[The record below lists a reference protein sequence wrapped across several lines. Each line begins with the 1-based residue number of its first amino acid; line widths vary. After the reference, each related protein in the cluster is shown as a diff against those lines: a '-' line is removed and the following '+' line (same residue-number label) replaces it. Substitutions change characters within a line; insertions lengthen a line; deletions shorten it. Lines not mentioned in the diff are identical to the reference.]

1 MDNHPRPPHIAPMDA
16 IIIGGGLNGPL
27 TALALDAAGLR
38 SVVLDAGAAPDL
50 DRPFDGRAYSLALG
64 SMRMLG
70 ALGLTDGLV
79 SQPILGIRAS
89 DGRPGEGAAPLFLD
103 LDHAEVGEGPLG
115 HMVEDR
121 HLRAALHRACAAE
134 GIEMRFGARV
144 VDQAPGRV
152 TLEGGEALEAAL
164 VVGCDGR
171 ASGTAQRA
179 GLRRLRKDYGQT
191 SLVCA
196 VEHARDHE
204 GIAHQFFMPAGPLAI
219 LPLTGRRSSLVWTE
233 DRDVAEELNALPDD
247 QYLDL
252 LRPRFGSFLGAL
264 SLVGKRGTYPLT
276 LDLATE
282 LVAERIALVGDA
294 GHGIHPIAG
303 QGLNLGVKDAA
314 ALAQVVADARRRG
327 EDFGSLPVLRRYQ
340 RWRRFDATAMALA
353 TDGVNRL
360 FSNDDPVLRGL
371 RDLGMGVVSRTGP
384 LRRGFM
390 RIAAGVAGDVPNLLR
405 GERP

>member
-1 MDNHPRPPHIAPMDA
+1 MDA

>member
-1 MDNHPRPPHIAPMDA
+1 MDA

-27 TALALDAAGLR
+27 TALALHAAGMR
-38 SVVLDAGAAPDL
+38 SVVLDAGEAPDL
-50 DRPFDGRAYSLALG
+50 DRAFDGRAYSLALG
-64 SMRMLG
+64 SMRMLE
-70 ALGLTDGLV
+70 ALGLTDDLTA
-79 SQPILGIRAS
+79 QPILGIRAS
-89 DGRPGEGAAPLFLD
+89 DGRAGEGASRFFLD
-103 LDHAEVGEGPLG
+103 FDHAEVGEGPLG

-121 HLRAALHRACAAE
+121 HLRAALHRGCAEA
-134 GIEMRFGARV
+134 GIEMRFGAKV
-144 VDQAPGRV
+144 VDQSPGRV
-152 TLEGGEALEAAL
+152 TLEDGETLEATL

-171 ASGTAQRA
+171 GSGVAERA
-179 GLRRLRKDYGQT
+179 GLKRLRKAYGQT

-196 VEHARDHE
+196 VEHERDHE

-233 DRDVAEELNALPDD
+233 AADVAEELNALPDD
-247 QYLDL
+247 EYLEL
-252 LRPRFGSFLGAL
+252 LKPRFGSFLGDL

-276 LDLATE
+276 LDLAAE
-282 LVAERIALVGDA
+282 LVAERVALVGDA

-314 ALAQVVADARRRG
+314 ALAQVAADARRRG
-327 EDFGSLPVLRRYQ
+327 EDIGTLPVLRRYQ
-340 RWRRFDATAMALA
+340 RWRRFDATVMAMA

-371 RDLGMGVVSRTGP
+371 RDLGMGVVSATGP